1 MYDKKQQNEIETLK
15 SYLEAVKN
23 AAHQLM
29 QASAIAK
36 VQKPAPAP
44 VGKIKSLKFQNT
56 MLRGKLRAASKD
68 LETTRKTVEML
79 QEELVLSRQVSMG
92 SISCFS
98 EVGCNPGPS
107 HRFKAPLDC
116 LSTEESKRLR
126 SFSQV
131 RQAGIGM

>member
-92 SISCFS
+92 SNLLLFRGWMQPWTFS
-98 EVGCNPGPS
+98 PV
-107 HRFKAPLDC
+107 
-116 LSTEESKRLR
+116 
-126 SFSQV
+126 
-131 RQAGIGM
+131 